1 MSRTCYS
8 LIPNIKRKYTVG
20 KWEQLFYS
28 RRIELITQ
36 KSSKVTKVKIVVIF
50 WKKEK
55 TKRIHKRVYNHL
67 MGWEIAKETKI
78 VDYEKE
84 IKKSRKLSTNIP

>member
-1 MSRTCYS
+1 MRT
-8 LIPNIKRKYTVG
+8 T
-20 KWEQLFYS
+20 FYS
-28 RRIELITQ
+28 RKIELITQ
-36 KSSKVTKVKIVVIF
+36 KSSKVTKVKIVVIS

-55 TKRIHKRVYNHL
+55 IKQIHKRVYNHL
-67 MGWEIAKETKI
+67 IGWEIAKETKI